1 MFEAVKLPGSAAA
14 RAGSFYS
21 IDVIAITV
29 RDFCVLLVFGI
40 IALSG

>member
-21 IDVIAITV
+21 VDAIAITV
-29 RDFCVLLVFGI
+29 RDFRVLLVFGI
-40 IALSG
+40 IALGG